1 MRILVTGCAGFIGFH
16 VSKKLIQEGHKIV
29 GIDSIN
35 NYYDTKIKLDR
46 LKILKTYKKKFLFKK
61 LNIKNYQSVEK
72 IFKKHTFNQVINLA
86 AQAGVRYS
94 IENPKAY
101 VDSNLVGFFNILE
114 CCRQFRIKHLI
125 YASTSSVYGNN
136 SPLPFLEKNHA
147 DHPIQ
152 FYAATKRANEL
163 MAHSYSSLY
172 NLPTTGLRF
181 FTVYGP
187 WGRPD
192 MALFLFTKNIL
203 EGKKIDLFNYGN
215 HIRDFTYV
223 DDIVNPLV
231 KLIKKIPKKNIKLKN
246 NRNPSE
252 SSSPFRIF
260 NIGNNNPKKL
270 REFIHEIEKKLS
282 VKAKVNLKKLQK
294 GDVYETFADT
304 SKLEKNINYKS
315 QTNLTNGIS
324 KFIDWYKWYFKR
336 NEK

>member
-1 MRILVTGCAGFIGFH
+1 MKILVTGCAGFIGFY
-16 VSKKLIQEGHKIV
+16 VSKKLILEGHTVV

-35 NYYDTKIKLDR
+35 SYYDIKIKLDR
-46 LKILKTYKKKFLFKK
+46 LKILKTYEKKFAFKK
-61 LNIKNYQSVEK
+61 INIKNCQYLEK
-72 IFKKHTFNQVINLA
+72 IFKKHKFDQVINLA

-94 IENPKAY
+94 IANPKAY
-101 VDSNLVGFFNILE
+101 VESNLIGFFNILE
-114 CCRQFRIKHLI
+114 CCRQFKVKHLI

-192 MALFLFTKNIL
+192 MALFIFTKNIL
-203 EGKKIDLFNYGN
+203 EGKKIDLFNYGD
-215 HIRDFTYV
+215 HIRDFTYI
-223 DDIVNPLV
+223 DDVVNPLV
-231 KLIKKIPKKNIKLKN
+231 KLIKKIPKKNTKLRN
-246 NRNPSE
+246 NRNPSK
-252 SSSPFRIF
+252 SFAPFNIF

-270 REFIHEIEKKLS
+270 KEFVQEIEKKLGL
-282 VKAKVNLKKLQK
+282 KAKVILKKLQS

-304 SKLEKNINYKS
+304 TKLEKYVNYKS
-315 QTNLTNGIS
+315 QTNLKLGIS
-324 KFIDWYKWYFKR
+324 KFVDWYKWYYK
-336 NEK
+336 KK